1 MLTFSFYIKSQ
12 SNLISPTQTAV
23 QDNQNSQPQNDI
35 NETIM
40 KEFQKFKKTFRKRYA
55 DSEGDYRFQIF
66 AENYNYIHNYN
77 QINENSQD
85 NIQLEVNEF
94 ADLSLQEFRELYFGY
109 NSSKKH
115 NNQQNGSTKNLRQS
129 FLLSDSVPESVD
141 WREKLVAPVQKQG
154 GCGSCWAFSTV
165 IALEG
170 AYAKQTGNVIKF
182 SEQNLIDCC
191 RIENNGCNGGDPE
204 PALDCVMNVLKGIM
218 KNQDY
223 PYQAITRK
231 ECDHDQSKNVFSPDG
246 YENIPINNELAIKE
260 AVSRQPISACIS
272 GSSQNFKFY
281 KGGIA
286 DEKLLECDP
295 QYTDHCLGIVGY
307 GSENGKQYWILKN
320 SWGENWGEKGYIRL
334 LRSDSSNTQGTCG
347 IATEPRIVN
356 QQTKK
361 QLAQI

>member
-1 MLTFSFYIKSQ
+1 MLSLSFYFKSQ
-12 SNLISPTQTAV
+12 NNQINPTQTID
-23 QDNQNSQPQNDI
+23 QQNQNTKPQNNI
-35 NETIM
+35 I
-40 KEFQKFKKTFRKRYA
+40 KIIIQEFQKFKKTFRKRYA
-55 DSEGDYRFQIF
+55 DSEDDYRFQIF
-66 AENYNYIHNYN
+66 VENFNYVTSFN
-77 QINENSQD
+77 QKNSDSQE

-94 ADLSLQEFRELYFGY
+94 ADLSLQEFKELYFGY

-115 NNQQNGSTKNLRQS
+115 TTKQSFSVKNLRQS
-129 FLLSDSVPESVD
+129 YLLSDSVPESVD
-141 WREKLVAPVQKQG
+141 WRERLVTPVQKQG

-170 AYAKQTGNVIKF
+170 AYAKQTGVVEKF

-191 RIENNGCNGGDPE
+191 RIENNGCEGGDPGS
-204 PALDCVMNVLKGIM
+204 AFDCVMNILKGIM

-231 ECDHDQSKNVFSPDG
+231 ECDHDASKTVFSPDG
-246 YENIPINNELAIKE
+246 YENISTNNEIAMKE
-260 AVSRQPISACIS
+260 AVSRQPISVCIS

-286 DEKLLECDP
+286 DDKLLGCDP

-307 GSENGKQYWILKN
+307 GSENGKNYWILKN

-334 LRSDSSNTQGTCG
+334 LRSDSTNTLGTCG
-347 IATEPRIVN
+347 VATEPRIVN

-361 QLAQI
+361 NLAQI